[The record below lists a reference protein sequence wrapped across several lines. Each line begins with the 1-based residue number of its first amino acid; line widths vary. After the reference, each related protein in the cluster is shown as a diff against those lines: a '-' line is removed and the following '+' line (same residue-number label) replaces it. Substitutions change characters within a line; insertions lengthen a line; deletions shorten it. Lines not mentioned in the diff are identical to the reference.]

1 MHGRRIGAY
10 GGTFDPLH
18 NAHLEIARAV
28 VENFTLDELLL
39 IPAHV
44 PPHKQLRRVLDA
56 YHRYTMAVLATLDE
70 PRVKVSAME
79 IEAPDKPF
87 TFETIERLR
96 DVYGSQAV
104 LFFVLGAD
112 SFEEMG
118 SWREPARILANA
130 NLIVVTRPGYD
141 AHSSHL
147 SARLAASVVDL
158 RGRPDRSDAEKRR
171 RYEMKAS
178 HIFLTDYVNSAVSAS
193 EIRKRV
199 RDGET
204 IEHMVPPRVADYVE
218 KYELYRR

>member
-1 MHGRRIGAY
+1 MNGRRIGAY

-18 NAHLEIARAV
+18 NAHLEVARAV
-28 VENFTLDELLL
+28 VENFALDELLL

-44 PPHKQLRRVLDA
+44 PPHKQSRQISDA

-70 PRVKVSAME
+70 PRVKVSAIE
-79 IEAPDKPF
+79 IEMPDKPY

-96 DVYGSQAV
+96 GVYGSQAV
-104 LFFVLGAD
+104 LFFVMGAD
-112 SFEEMG
+112 SFEELG

-147 SARLAASVVDL
+147 PAALVTNIVDL
-158 RGRPDRSDAEKRR
+158 RGRPDGSDGDQLR
-171 RYEMKAS
+171 RYEMNAN
-178 HIFLTDYVNSAVSAS
+178 HVFLTDYVNSAISAS

-199 RDGET
+199 RDGKT
-204 IEHMVPPRVADYVE
+204 IDHLVPPRVADYVE